1 MILSR
6 KCERRI
12 LEVSRINFYQKKY
25 EAFEIFY
32 GWIDQGSEYD
42 VAVEQSIY
50 YNHGMTE
57 IDEIILNMTIATRY
71 SRCGRKISE
80 QFKRR
85 LETIISKYE
94 MLNLIEYGLTDDE
107 VEVFNEEIEEV
118 RALIL
123 LN

>member
-1 MILSR
+1 M
-6 KCERRI
+6 
-12 LEVSRINFYQKKY
+12 SRINFYQKKY
-25 EAFEIFY
+25 EALEIFY